1 MTNPNHIK
9 KIADDVY
16 VNEGHYL
23 THDGINKCLID
34 VDIKDICDSD
44 EILFKGNEILIRKHE
59 DALYYSLL
67 YWGRNWILYGYVRHE
82 DALEVYIKWNKTRN

>member
-1 MTNPNHIK
+1 MENINRIK

-23 THDGINKCLID
+23 THYGINKCLID

-44 EILFKGNEILIRKHE
+44 EILFNCNEILIRKHE
-59 DALYYSLL
+59 DNLYYSLL
-67 YWGRNWILYGYVRHE
+67 YWGRNWILYGYVRYE